1 MTISMT
7 TEGSAIQTR
16 PGVRRWPREFAM
28 ASGAL
33 AGALGVG
40 AAVAALTGSRRGGL
54 IAGSATLALAG
65 ALRWQLQRWFTEQP
79 AYEVER
85 RIGDLE
91 IRRYAPRVEART
103 WIEAPFRE
111 ALDQGFRRLAGYIF
125 GGNGGDEH
133 IAMTTPVSSSRADGG
148 RVVTFTMPPG
158 MALADLPRPD
168 DPKVELREVP
178 ERRVAVLRF
187 RGRYRADEVE
197 AQARRLR
204 ELAAEAGLPAMGEPM
219 FAGYDPPMTLPLLR
233 RVEVWL
239 ELA

>member
-1 MTISMT
+1 
-7 TEGSAIQTR
+7 
-16 PGVRRWPREFAM
+16 M

-40 AAVAALTGSRRGGL
+40 AAAFALTGSRRAGVLAGG
-54 IAGSATLALAG
+54 ATLAVAG
-65 ALRWQLQRWFTEQP
+65 ALRWQLQRWFTQQP

-103 WIEAPFRE
+103 WVEAPFRE

-125 GGNGGDEH
+125 GGNDGDDH
-133 IAMTTPVSSSRADGG
+133 IAMTTPVSSRAGDAG
-148 RVVTFTMPPG
+148 RLVMFTMPPG
-158 MALADLPRPD
+158 MKIDDLPRPD
-168 DPKVELREVP
+168 DPNVELREIP
-178 ERRVAVLRF
+178 ARRVAALRF
-187 RGRYRADEVE
+187 RGRYTADNIE
-197 AQARRLR
+197 AHGRRLR
-204 ELAAEAGLPAMGEPM
+204 ELAAEAGLPADGEPM
-219 FAGYDPPMTLPLLR
+219 FAGYDPPMTLPFLR